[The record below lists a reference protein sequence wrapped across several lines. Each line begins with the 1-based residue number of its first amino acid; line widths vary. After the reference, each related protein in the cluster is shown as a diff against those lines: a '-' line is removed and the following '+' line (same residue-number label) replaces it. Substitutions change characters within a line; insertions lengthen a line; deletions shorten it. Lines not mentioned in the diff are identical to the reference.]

1 MIWNSAAGLR
11 FRAVIVTIAL
21 CAPLTG
27 QIGCSPSPV
36 RVVSFNI
43 RYGTADDGPDRWE
56 LRRGRAI
63 ETLLAQD
70 ADIIGLQEVLA
81 FQADELRAAL
91 PGYGF
96 VGAGRDDGERVGEFV
111 PIFYRNGRFTLIEG
125 GHFWLSPTP
134 DQPGSKGWDA
144 ALPRMASWV
153 LLGFKDA
160 PGQDVYVINT
170 HLDHVGE
177 RARLES
183 AKLLRRVV
191 ESKGGEPV
199 IVMGDFNCGPGEGP
213 HAVLTRDAENLAELK
228 DAYQVLGHPER
239 GAGTFHGFK
248 GRTDG
253 ARIDWIL
260 TNWRLAP
267 RSAWID
273 RREFGGRYPSD
284 HFLVGAEF
292 TYLVAYRGPER

>member
-1 MIWNSAAGLR
+1 MIWKRAADLSVRTTIVALAAGVL
-11 FRAVIVTIAL
+11 L
-21 CAPLTG
+21 MG
-27 QIGCSPSPV
+27 QTGCSPSPV

-56 LRRGRAI
+56 LRRAHVI
-63 ETLLAQD
+63 ETLRAQN

-81 FQADELRAAL
+81 FQADELREAL
-91 PGYGF
+91 PDYGF
-96 VGAGRDDGERVGEFV
+96 VGVGRDDGERAGEFV
-111 PIFYRNGRFTLIEG
+111 PIFYRSGRFTLIEG
-125 GHFWLSPTP
+125 GHFWLSEKP
-134 DQPGSKGWDA
+134 DRPGSKGWDA
-144 ALPRMASWV
+144 ALPRMATWV

-170 HLDHVGE
+170 HFDHVGE

-183 AKLLRRVV
+183 AKLLRRVA

-213 HAVLTRDAENLAELK
+213 HGVLTRDAGNLAELR
-228 DAYQVLGHPER
+228 DACQVLGQAES

-248 GRTDG
+248 GRTNG
-253 ARIDWIL
+253 ARIDWVL

-273 RREFGGRYPSD
+273 RRDFGGRYPSD
-284 HFLVGAEF
+284 HYLVGAEF
-292 TYLVAYRGPER
+292 TYQVAYRGPER